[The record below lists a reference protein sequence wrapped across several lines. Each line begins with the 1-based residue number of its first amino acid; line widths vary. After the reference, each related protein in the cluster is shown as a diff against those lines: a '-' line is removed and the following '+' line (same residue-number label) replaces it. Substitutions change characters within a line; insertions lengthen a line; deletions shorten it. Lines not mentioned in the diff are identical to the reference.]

1 MSVDLPKFPAIICKY
16 QLSNEKL
23 TVMAIIRNG
32 KIIDA
37 APVIRVFIGQP
48 LDNLAAWMRKLG
60 PTELVLLSTSNDTQK
75 ERDPYA

>member
-1 MSVDLPKFPAIICKY
+1 
-16 QLSNEKL
+16 
-23 TVMAIIRNG
+23 MATIRNG

-37 APVIRVFIGQP
+37 APVVRIFIGQP

-60 PTELVLLSTSNDTQK
+60 PTEVVLLSTNSDTQK

>member
-1 MSVDLPKFPAIICKY
+1 MTDLPKFPAIICRY
-16 QLSNEKL
+16 QLSNKKL
-23 TVMAIIRNG
+23 TVMATIRNG

-37 APVIRVFIGQP
+37 APVVRIFIGQP

-60 PTELVLLSTSNDTQK
+60 PTEIVLLTTDNDTQK